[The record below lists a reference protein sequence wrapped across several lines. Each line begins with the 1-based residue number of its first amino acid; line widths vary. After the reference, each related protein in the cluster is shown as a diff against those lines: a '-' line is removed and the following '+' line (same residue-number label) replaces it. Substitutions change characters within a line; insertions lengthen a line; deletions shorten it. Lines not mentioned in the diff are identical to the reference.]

1 MSTLAVLALATPV
14 FGFSLTPPAG
24 AGLHAPPASL
34 LRMPVLAQVDDAA
47 PEDEEADAEEAE
59 EADAEEAEAEEAE
72 APTPEETA
80 EQAPSDMDDYASQL
94 RMRADI
100 IPVHRAFG
108 IATWIS
114 MLATVTLG
122 MFQYYNL
129 YGFFGSREDSGCVQG
144 DAIFGQDQCW
154 GQPWVH
160 RTAWITT
167 TALYSTT
174 FILSLVMPDP
184 DNLSEGDSAFAENL
198 RTHKILRW
206 VHLGGMVAQLFLGL
220 AISQNWFGLDRANDF
235 EAQQALAT
243 VHQVVGLGTF
253 GVLTAAGL
261 LMLF

>member
-14 FGFSLTPPAG
+14 FGFALTPPEG

-34 LRMPVLAQVDDAA
+34 LQMPVLMQVDDAV
-47 PEDEEADAEEAE
+47 PEEEEADAEA
-59 EADAEEAEAEEAE
+59 AEEAEPADEEDSV
-72 APTPEETA
+72 APSPEETA
-80 EQAPSDMDDYASQL
+80 DQAPTDMDEYASQL

-129 YGFFGSREDSGCVQG
+129 YGFFGSREDSGCVSG
-144 DAIFGQDQCW
+144 NAIFGQDQCW

-160 RTAWITT
+160 RTSWITT

-174 FILSLVMPDP
+174 FILSFVMPDP
-184 DNLSEGDSAFAENL
+184 DNLSEGDSAFASNL
-198 RTHKILRW
+198 RLHKTLRW

-220 AISQNWFGLDRANDF
+220 AISQNWFGIDRANDF
-235 EAQQALAT
+235 AAQQALAT
-243 VHQVVGLGTF
+243 VHQVIGLGTF